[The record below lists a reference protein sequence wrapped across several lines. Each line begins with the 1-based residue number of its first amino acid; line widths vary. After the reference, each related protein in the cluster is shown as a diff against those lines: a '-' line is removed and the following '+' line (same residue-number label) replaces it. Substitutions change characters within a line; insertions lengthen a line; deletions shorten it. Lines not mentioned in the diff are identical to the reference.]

1 MLDLLSATLA
11 STRWY
16 PKLSNARGA
25 EPAKCPVSLAQA
37 RGENDPAA
45 AHAPTRDG
53 SPPKAI
59 TRSIT
64 RTVVDPPWVTLQT
77 RLSLL
82 WTSSCQRVSL
92 KTRRDP
98 RPAVRLGR
106 LVGSDDDC
114 GPTRTPP
121 SQPIS
126 APRAPGLPAAAAPH
140 RTLDASGSAN
150 RARGRRDAC
159 LTLFPVAYCALW
171 INGVRPSSSLTPT
184 PRAFGSTS
192 MRNSLRKASP

>member
-1 MLDLLSATLA
+1 MLERLNQPSAQCLSHKLA
-11 STRWY
+11 ERITCAD
-16 PKLSNARGA
+16 ARRV
-25 EPAKCPVSLAQA
+25 P
-37 RGENDPAA
+37 D
-45 AHAPTRDG
+45 

-64 RTVVDPPWVTLQT
+64 RTVLDPPWVTRQT

-82 WTSSCQRVSL
+82 WTSRCQRVSL

-126 APRAPGLPAAAAPH
+126 ALRAPGLPASAAPH

-159 LTLFPVAYCALW
+159 LTLFPVAHCALW
-171 INGVRPSSSLTPT
+171 INGLRPSSPAGFWLDEH
-184 PRAFGSTS
+184 AQ
-192 MRNSLRKASP
+192 LASPGVPVTGAHGWSCETFQCWWAQ